1 MNHENQQQLAQ
12 QNYSQINM
20 ISHKGCNSS
29 SSGLGGTMIK
39 PLANGSTSCSAAS
52 ILNETSELKDAQK
65 KPNFITAISGDVLL
79 KGQLRSDNR
88 YSQSG
93 GGGVQDLSN
102 NQAASQSVRPL
113 VVPPTEN
120 TTTFSLRSDEN
131 NMGVNSGFIN
141 SNVGVRHQKH
151 ATATIQ

>member
-1 MNHENQQQLAQ
+1 
-12 QNYSQINM
+12 
-20 ISHKGCNSS
+20 
-29 SSGLGGTMIK
+29 MIK

-88 YSQSG
+88 YGQSG
-93 GGGVQDLSN
+93 GSGVQDLSN
-102 NQAASQSVRPL
+102 NQAVSQSVRPL

-131 NMGVNSGFIN
+131 NLGVNSGFIN